1 VVAGRSE
8 AGAIV
13 ALLSNGKVVGKGVA
27 NENGEFAIVLDE
39 PLPPGAHD
47 VTIEASDSA
56 GEPKM
61 TSEESVAVSVPE
73 TEDGEVLVLLS
84 KPGAASEVLQQPETA
99 EAEVEA
105 GPETSETVAE
115 APPTPAAEPAPIAV
129 AETKAA
135 AETPDEMDKPA
146 GGE

>member
-1 VVAGRSE
+1 AGEQPAKAPAEAAASETSQQPQGVAEMAPPQAEAAAPTFDLVRVEPSGETVVAGRSE

-56 GEPKM
+56 GE
-61 TSEESVAVSVPE
+61 
-73 TEDGEVLVLLS
+73 
-84 KPGAASEVLQQPETA
+84 Q
-99 EAEVEA
+99 
-105 GPETSETVAE
+105 
-115 APPTPAAEPAPIAV
+115 
-129 AETKAA
+129 
-135 AETPDEMDKPA
+135 
-146 GGE
+146 